1 VTTGQR
7 QGTRAQ
13 VSLDAVIEAAGA
25 LYYAETGSLGE
36 AGLSLRTKKAFP
48 VGTTLHIVLGK
59 PPNLPKMDLDGTVKW
74 LREGID
80 VGVQFTTLSDPDKAV
95 LSAFIQSLL
104 NQSKSIS

>member
-1 VTTGQR
+1 MTSGQR

-13 VSLDAVIEAAGA
+13 ISLDAVIEAAGA
-25 LYYAETGSLGE
+25 CYYAETGSLGE

-59 PPNLPKMDLDGTVKW
+59 PPILPRMDLDGTVRW

-80 VGVQFTTLSDPDKAV
+80 VGIQFTSLSASDKAV
-95 LSAFIQSLL
+95 LSAFIRSLL
-104 NQSKSIS
+104 DQSKATN